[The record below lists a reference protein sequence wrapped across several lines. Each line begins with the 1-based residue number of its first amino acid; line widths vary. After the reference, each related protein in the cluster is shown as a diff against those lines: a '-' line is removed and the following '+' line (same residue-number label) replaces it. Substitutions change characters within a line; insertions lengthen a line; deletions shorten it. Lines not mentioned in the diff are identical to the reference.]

1 MRNKLAYL
9 GFAPKI
15 PTNLQYE
22 TCFYVQDFATS
33 YTKGSLMRY
42 KLPVILVL
50 AIFLA
55 AAGSVAGQK
64 QGKSWKEW
72 SRTDAQKVLNDS
84 PWAHLQVDQDFVEPT
99 PLTRPP
105 DPSIDTRLK
114 QNDGMTYGIRFF
126 SARPVRQA
134 FVRMIQLQKKD
145 LTPEV
150 TARLNSFAEV
160 VSEDSIIIAVTIE
173 NPDANMLG
181 KAMQIVRNAT
191 TPMLKNTTYL
201 ERSDGKRVFID
212 QYTPPG
218 SDGFGARFI
227 FPRMLDGKPFLGP
240 EFTMVRFVSDLGNSI
255 KFHMTY
261 KVKDMMLDGKVEY

>member
-1 MRNKLAYL
+1 M
-9 GFAPKI
+9 
-15 PTNLQYE
+15 
-22 TCFYVQDFATS
+22 S
-33 YTKGSLMRY
+33 Y
-42 KLPVILVL
+42 KLPVVMALTV
-50 AIFLA
+50 FLA
-55 AAGSVAGQK
+55 AADSVVGQK
-64 QGKSWKEW
+64 QSKPWKEW
-72 SRTDAQKVLNDS
+72 SKTDAQKVLNDS

-150 TARLNSFAEV
+150 MTRLNTFAEV
-160 VSEDSIIIAVTIE
+160 ASEDSIIIAVTIE

-191 TPMLKNTTYL
+191 TPAIQNTTYL
-201 ERSDGKRVFID
+201 ERSDGKRVFIE

-218 SDGFGARFI
+218 GDGFGARFI
-227 FPRMLDGKPFLGP
+227 FPRMLDGKPFLSSD
-240 EFTMVRFVSDLGNSI
+240 FTMVRFVSDLGNSI
-255 KFHMTY
+255 KMNMTY
-261 KVKDMMLDGKVEY
+261 KVKDMMLDGKLEF